1 MRRCL
6 LLILFVFPVCL
17 QASQCQS
24 IKVNGPNGWE
34 PISYR
39 TAAGQLTGMAI
50 EVAQEVFKT
59 LQVKLHISEN
69 LPWKRQQHRLET
81 GTLDLIVAAYFND
94 ERAKKFAYSAPY
106 HSDNI
111 SIFVRKDKTFEFK
124 NLHSLKGKIGLR
136 PLGGT
141 YGNHFDQFAE
151 QHLKL
156 IEYTDN
162 ESSMKRIYKGK
173 EDYLVLAL
181 MDGLFSAYKYGLSS
195 EITPIAKGI
204 AQLPIHF
211 LMSKKSPCV
220 KLMTKINQVLKK
232 LESSHF
238 TKRLEEKYLN
248 KLRS

>member
-1 MRRCL
+1 
-6 LLILFVFPVCL
+6 VFPVSL

-39 TAAGQLTGMAI
+39 NTDDQLTGIAI
-50 EVAQEVFKT
+50 EVAQEVFNT
-59 LQVKLHISEN
+59 LQVKLEILDH
-69 LPWKRQQHRLET
+69 LPWKRQQLWLEN

-94 ERAKKFAYSAPY
+94 ERAKKFTYSDSY
-106 HSDNI
+106 HSDDI
-111 SIFVRKDKTFEFK
+111 AVFVRKNKAFK
-124 NLHSLKGKIGLR
+124 YKGLHSLKGKIGLR

-151 QHLKL
+151 QHLN
-156 IEYTDN
+156 IVEYSN
-162 ESSMKRIYKGK
+162 HESSMKRIHKGN